1 MINENR
7 KQESNGNKNN
17 IKNNNLE
24 RNIYGLFSNI
34 EDDYIFILKDIQ
46 NRKNR
51 LKKYKNFSSDFN
63 SSKPYNY
70 NENYSKINKNV
81 KKKPKKIMENYIN
94 DLKKIEIDEY
104 PFKKE
109 NNKIEEFT
117 FKNTNG
123 IENNIKDTYKP
134 NNIIKLNDNKINE
147 FTFKK
152 TSNENNQIENFTFKN
167 PNNENIYE
175 NNQIE
180 NFTFK
185 NPNNENIYENNINEI
200 QENNINQK
208 TNNFNKEITINNHT
222 VDNINSNNKVLPLNE
237 LYSETTESIKREDSG
252 SNIQSFL
259 KHNKLN
265 TDSNLLYYTKSHFSS
280 KSQNKNP
287 IGRYV
292 TEYLES
298 VNNEHC
304 SSFEKIENEKLRAS
318 HNYQN
323 NMKILEEWIKEIK
336 DNNSKKEQI
345 IEKKLKV
352 SKKLNKSVNNYSN
365 RVKNVSKKNEKL
377 FSNREKYDNEIQ
389 KNIQTYSKNKNE
401 NDKENNIIIQIK
413 NENQNILTEIERVK
427 DENKILNEKIFYEKN
442 IVNELNKGVQ
452 NFNKNISKIK
462 KEKDII
468 INNIIYKKKQNEYI
482 KDKVNKQFGKT
493 SNFMLE
499 VNNILRKSREG
510 TKRAKS
516 KK

>member
-1 MINENR
+1 MINENI
-7 KQESNGNKNN
+7 KSESNDNKNN
-17 IKNNNLE
+17 IKHNNLE

-51 LKKYKNFSSDFN
+51 LKKHKTFSSDFN
-63 SSKPYNY
+63 SSRPYNY
-70 NENYSKINKNV
+70 NENYSKINKNI

-117 FKNTNG
+117 FKNING
-123 IENNIKDTYKP
+123 KENIIEDTSNP
-134 NNIIKLNDNKINE
+134 NNLIKLNDNKINE

-152 TSNENNQIENFTFKN
+152 PSNENNQIENITFKN
-167 PNNENIYE
+167 PNTENIYE
-175 NNQIE
+175 NNL
-180 NFTFK
+180 
-185 NPNNENIYENNINEI
+185 NEI
-200 QENNINQK
+200 QDNNINQHE
-208 TNNFNKEITINNHT
+208 NNFNKEITIHNHT
-222 VDNINSNNKVLPLNE
+222 EDNINLNNKVLPLNE
-237 LYSETTESIKREDSG
+237 LYSETTESIKRDDSG

-265 TDSNLLYYTKSHFSS
+265 TDSNLLYYTKNHFSS

-318 HNYQN
+318 NNYQN

-345 IEKKLKV
+345 MEKKKKV
-352 SKKLNKSVNNYSN
+352 SKKLNQSVNNYSN
-365 RVKNVSKKNEKL
+365 RVKHFNKKNEKL
-377 FSNREKYDNEIQ
+377 FSEREKYDNEIQ

-401 NDKENNIIIQIK
+401 NDKENNIIIKIK
-413 NENQNILTEIERVK
+413 NENQNILTEIERIK

-442 IVNELNKGVQ
+442 TINELNKGIQ
-452 NFNKNISKIK
+452 NLNKNIFKIK

-468 INNIIYKKKQNEYI
+468 VNNIIYQKKQNENI

-499 VNNILRKSREG
+499 VNNILRQSREG
-510 TKRAKS
+510 TKRTKS